1 MFYHQHFIF
10 VDIYLEGPMHFYLGP
25 IIILTKKLKIAV
37 DVVVFIDGP
46 MHFSELSQPLKSLK
60 CRRRFKFWQKSHLH
74 NSTLYNERKKSVVR
88 WQRNLSNILNVIS
101 INWVTMFWSFFS
113 FNEAFEWLKNI
124 SRGLRVGLLS
134 RGTPSD
140 VFQHVSI
147 PLTFEDPC
155 VATLT

>member
-74 NSTLYNERKKSVVR
+74 NSTLYNERVKSVVR
-88 WQRNLSNILNVIS
+88 WQKNHYNILIVI
-101 INWVTMFWSFFS
+101 
-113 FNEAFEWLKNI
+113 EAIEEPCFDHFLVSTLNSNDWKISEVDWGQDYCQQVHLRTSSNMYQYPKHLKI
-124 SRGLRVGLLS
+124 RVSHL
-134 RGTPSD
+134 
-140 VFQHVSI
+140 
-147 PLTFEDPC
+147 
-155 VATLT
+155 